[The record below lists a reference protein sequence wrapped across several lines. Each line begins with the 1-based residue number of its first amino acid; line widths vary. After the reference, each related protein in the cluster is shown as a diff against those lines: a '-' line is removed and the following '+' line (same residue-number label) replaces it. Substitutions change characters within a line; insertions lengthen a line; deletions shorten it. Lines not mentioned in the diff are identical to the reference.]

1 MASALLEALAI
12 PAAEMN
18 MLRLQF
24 PQLNIQLQQR
34 MKKSVEPP
42 GCQTKIS
49 CMVTY
54 SYSTWGLFVQN
65 QQLKEDPCRHKG
77 VSVCAAQENRD
88 GCGVSIHSSRCHC
101 FEVVLMV

>member
-24 PQLNIQLQQR
+24 SQLNIQLQQR

-65 QQLKEDPCRHKG
+65 QQLKEDPCRITKVFLSVQHRKIVMDV
-77 VSVCAAQENRD
+77 VSPFTQVI
-88 GCGVSIHSSRCHC
+88 VT
-101 FEVVLMV
+101 VLKLF